1 VTAAVAVVHATSG
14 RLRLRVRATS
24 TEVREVLDRVAHTA
38 DASPLR
44 VSTNLRTRSAL
55 VAWNPSELDVVEAV
69 ELLRNAHPAL
79 HDLTPPPD
87 AIVQPRRQSTV
98 ATHIAKSLSQADRRV
113 FHATEGVLDL
123 RMLVPIG
130 LAAYSVRQ
138 LIRTGPQLGKTP
150 WYVLA
155 YYAFDTFIKLHD
167 TPPGDLAPI
176 GSELKELG
184 PALD

>member
-24 TEVREVLDRVAHTA
+24 TEVREVLERVAGTA
-38 DASPLR
+38 EASPLQVR
-44 VSTNLRTRSAL
+44 INLRTRSAL
-55 VAWNPSELDVVEAV
+55 VAWNPAELDVVEAV
-69 ELLRNAHPAL
+69 ELLREAHPAL
-79 HDLTPPPD
+79 RDLTPPPD
-87 AIVQPRRQSTV
+87 ATVMARRQSTV
-98 ATHIAKSLSQADRRV
+98 ATQIATRLARADQHV
-113 FHATEGVLDL
+113 FRATDGVLDL
-123 RMLVPIG
+123 RMLVPVS

-138 LIRTGPQLGKTP
+138 LIRTGPQLSKTP

-155 YYAFDTFIKLHD
+155 YYAFDTFIKLHT